1 MSETSPK
8 NKPVHKI
15 RYGNV
20 IASIW
25 ADNSMSGYF
34 YNTTFCKI
42 YKNGDRWCD
51 TFSFEDR
58 DLPNLAKVATD
69 AHTWIYERKANVIIV
84 QGSEDPESLTDST
97 NKNLLPVIYDGK
109 Q

>member
-1 MSETSPK
+1 MEVSMSTN

-15 RYGNV
+15 RYGSV

-25 ADNSMSGYF
+25 ADNSTSGYF

-42 YKNGDRWCD
+42 YKNGDKWCD

-58 DLPNLAKVATD
+58 DLPNLAKAAAITRPNR
-69 AHTWIYERKANVIIV
+69 AGPLLLLLKRGEPLSFANPTK
-84 QGSEDPESLTDST
+84 S
-97 NKNLLPVIYDGK
+97 
-109 Q
+109 

>member
-1 MSETSPK
+1 MEVSMSTN

-15 RYGNV
+15 RYGSV

-25 ADNSMSGYF
+25 ADNSTSGYF

-42 YKNGDRWCD
+42 YKSGDRWCD

-58 DLPNLAKVATD
+58 DLPNLAKAAAD
-69 AHTWIYERKANVIIV
+69 AHTWIYEKKANAVTV
-84 QGSEDPESLTDST
+84 EGGEKAEEENELT
-97 NKNLLPVIYDGK
+97 N
-109 Q
+109 